1 MPMVIPVV
9 AGAWAMA
16 SAATVTTI
24 MGALQ
29 FAGGFLTVVGGL
41 SGDKDAMKMGSILGL
56 AGGIGGA
63 IDKAAT
69 SNAAGQAASEG
80 ANATAGNTIA
90 DNVGSTSVDSMVGPP
105 AELAGSGAGGLSPAD
120 VGIGMGGAADG
131 GSGLIGEASGL
142 AGDVPGM
149 ADLNAMGDVGMGV
162 DQATDVARMGDVGMG
177 AAGDSSRSALFS
189 NKGYGDGMSGEATRI
204 FDEGAQSSADS
215 KWGSLSEMFGG
226 AEKWMKENPNLVK
239 FGGGIVK
246 GAMDYVGNRQQI
258 KDRLEAEKSYK
269 DWVRQRYS
277 DSVRNLVIPSPIGV
291 APANAG
297 IISGQRG

>member
-16 SAATVTTI
+16 AATAGTI

-29 FAGGFLTVVGGL
+29 IVGGFFTIVGGL
-41 SGDKDAMKMGSILGL
+41 SGDKDALKMGSILGL
-56 AGGIGGA
+56 VGGVGGA
-63 IDKAAT
+63 LDKAAT
-69 SNAAGQAASEG
+69 ANAAGQAATDG
-80 ANATAGNTIA
+80 ASATAGNTVA
-90 DNVGSTSVDSMVGPP
+90 DNIGTAAVDDMVGPP
-105 AELAGSGAGGLSPAD
+105 AELAGSSGAGLSPAD
-120 VGIGMGGAADG
+120 VGIGMGGGADG

-142 AGDVPGM
+142 AGDTPGM
-149 ADLNAMGDVGMGV
+149 SDLNAMGDVGMGV
-162 DQATDVARMGDVGMG
+162 DKATDVARMGASGDATR
-177 AAGDSSRSALFS
+177 AALYSDA
-189 NKGYGDGMSGEATRI
+189 GYGEGMSGEATSI
-204 FDEGAQSSADS
+204 FDKGVQSTAES
-215 KWGSLSEMFGG
+215 KWGSLGEMFGG

-277 DSVRNLVIPSPIGV
+277 DSVRNLVIPSPIG
-291 APANAG
+291 APTAPTG